1 MLTHLRKYAPVIIAI
16 LLIGLYVFSQNKQ
29 DKEFKRKIE
38 EIEKIRLS
46 LEQTVKELDSKTNER
61 DKKLQGALRQ
71 NLAIIDKL
79 NTDINKN
86 KSSFAEIDKQ
96 IQTTE
101 DSIDNL
107 LRKRSIN

>member
-1 MLTHLRKYAPVIIAI
+1 MKQLSQYAPALLAI
-16 LLIGLYVFSQNKQ
+16 LLIGFYLFSQNRQ
-29 DKEFKRKIE
+29 DKEFKRKID

-46 LEQTVKELDSKTNER
+46 LEQTVKELDAKTNER
-61 DKKLQGALRQ
+61 DQKLQDALKQ

-86 KSSFAEIDKQ
+86 KTSFVEIEKR
-96 IQTTE
+96 IQTSE

>member
-1 MLTHLRKYAPVIIAI
+1 MLTTLRKYAPAIIGL
-16 LLIGLYVFSQNKQ
+16 LLIGLYLYSQNRH
-29 DKEFKRKIE
+29 DKEFERKIN

-46 LEQTVKELDSKTNER
+46 LEQTVKELDTKTNER
-61 DKKLQGALRQ
+61 DKKLQEALKQ

-86 KSSFAEIDKQ
+86 RTSFAEIDKR
-96 IQTTE
+96 IQMTE

-107 LRKRSIN
+107 LRKRSFN